1 MHLITKH
8 FNYIEN
14 SLYNFCKGV
23 SSSENLKYDLKN
35 ISNELYLGNR
45 KKEEQSKRSD
55 SETKENTNVR
65 IFNKGNTQL
74 LLLDRSIN
82 EGEYHNKKDESTNR
96 DMLLKSDGVNMRSNY
111 YSRDTM
117 SQQDSNNFDYLKKK
131 HNRFGK
137 NEYYENEYGKNSYLD
152 ADSDYLKNETCLSC
166 NDIVNSDKTRNSENF
181 NQSPLHRTCI
191 SNKTSYGFNMDE
203 KNVDSSAVGGNVIDS
218 SAVGSNA
225 IGGNAIGGN
234 AIGGNAIG
242 GSAIGGNT
250 IGGNTIGGNIAE
262 GRREYDERSYCG
274 SYDLK
279 AHQEFMSKRENL
291 IHLLSNKKIY
301 DNLRDSQKRAKD
313 FSGFSTFTN
322 FKEKNSIFNKIDK
335 YRNFTIKSED
345 NLAFPSY
352 SYDVNDERVRDS
364 HLQKENILSGNRRID
379 ISRMCNQRSFNSLEK
394 LDILLK
400 NKCKFL
406 NSAGEIDFI
415 FSRKNKNNGD
425 NFKKSFLSC
434 DNYKIDSVMSETFN
448 KNTEMDISDS
458 IVSENME
465 EINHHQLINRSK
477 RLIEISK
484 KCLSAYSDID
494 KYDMRDLHFRKD
506 ELSKEDANLARSFNS
521 VVHDELR
528 YESYHTDNKK
538 EQSFPPG
545 QDPNEYSYANE
556 EYEEHGFIRKK
567 GGDAL
572 LKERGRSYE
581 CVKGETAENVEAGRL
596 DNKQSKKKSIN
607 KAKKKG
613 SEEEEKKQKQKQKP
627 KQPPQQQQGGVS
639 RIEKTQL
646 MEQNSKSVNK
656 LFEAYDKEK
665 IADINCNADSAPFNE
680 GEIDSK
686 DAEKKK
692 KKKKSSC
699 DDFNSAGLTDGTN
712 CVPIRKISDMKKEGG
727 GKEESCNMEYF
738 DNNGDLN
745 LNVLFEDCPYLRKE
759 GGGSMCA
766 RKDLNKLEKM
776 DDMEKK
782 KKKGKN
788 NGKDLSLE
796 STQGDEVS
804 SKLASLKLCENIAG
818 KNNSQDS
825 CEGSDDRSDSVSVS
839 LAKFGNVKKDAYS
852 YEEEKDDVP
861 TNSSYD
867 RNSGGNVPDRGKTE
881 MQNENKSSGGNNSDC
896 SVGHG
901 SARRIAVRQE
911 VAAEYYQKKKEKIP
925 YAEEMKISDG
935 QKKALE
941 QCYDTIS
948 HANEVKRLFRE
959 KNFLQDLCEKR
970 KVLIQKS
977 KIENTKLNVEIKSLL
992 SFNNNLSYAL
1002 KEKEAEIKLLKKQ
1015 KEELEINL
1023 MKRLSDNANSQYSFL
1038 SNFSTQQN
1046 VCRNERIGSNSS
1058 SSILSNKN
1066 CTMLSNPSDS
1076 NNASI
1081 IQSYE
1086 EKIQELLIQVKMYQ
1100 TKNNDLQEQLKI
1112 FMNQ

>member
-1 MHLITKH
+1 MNNAGNSTKSNDVLWESLYNDFNEITDTNKKH

-35 ISNELYLGNR
+35 ISNELYLSNR
-45 KKEEQSKRSD
+45 KKEEQSKRVD
-55 SETKENTNVR
+55 STTKGNTNVR
-65 IFNKGNTQL
+65 IFNKGSTQL

-82 EGEYHNKKDESTNR
+82 EGEYHNKKDENTNR
-96 DMLLKSDGVNMRSNY
+96 DMLLNCDGVNMRSNY
-111 YSRDTM
+111 YNRDIM
-117 SQQDSNNFDYLKKK
+117 PQQDSNNFDYLKNK
-131 HNRFGK
+131 HNQYGK
-137 NEYYENEYGKNSYLD
+137 NEYYEKEYGKNSYLD
-152 ADSDYLKNETCLSC
+152 ADSDYLKNETCISC

-191 SNKTSYGFNMDE
+191 SNKTNYGFNTDE
-203 KNVDSSAVGGNVIDS
+203 KNVDNSAIGSNVIDS
-218 SAVGSNA
+218 SAIGSNV
-225 IGGNAIGGN
+225 IGR
-234 AIGGNAIG
+234 
-242 GSAIGGNT
+242 NT
-250 IGGNTIGGNIAE
+250 IGGNVAE
-262 GRREYDERSYCG
+262 GREYDERSYCG

-279 AHQEFMSKRENL
+279 ANQEFMSKRENF
-291 IHLLSNKKIY
+291 IHLLSDKKIY
-301 DNLRDSQKRAKD
+301 DNLRESQKKAKD
-313 FSGFSTFTN
+313 FSGFSTFAN
-322 FKEKNSIFNKIDK
+322 VKEKNSIFNKIDK

-345 NLAFPSY
+345 NLSFPSY
-352 SYDVNDERVRDS
+352 SYSYNVNDERVADS
-364 HLQKENILSGNRRID
+364 HLQKENILNGNRRID

-400 NKCKFL
+400 NKCKYL

-494 KYDMRDLHFRKD
+494 KYDMRDLYFRKD

-538 EQSFPPG
+538 EQPFPPN

-556 EYEEHGFIRKK
+556 EYEEHGVIRKK
-567 GGDAL
+567 GDAL
-572 LKERGRSYE
+572 LMERGRSYE
-581 CVKGETAENVEAGRL
+581 CVKGETAENGEADRL
-596 DNKQSKKKSIN
+596 DNKRSKKKSIN

-613 SEEEEKKQKQKQKP
+613 SEEEEKKQNQKQKQK
-627 KQPPQQQQGGVS
+627 QQQGVVS

-665 IADINCNADSAPFNE
+665 IADINCNAGN
-680 GEIDSK
+680 G
-686 DAEKKK
+686 KK
-692 KKKKSSC
+692 
-699 DDFNSAGLTDGTN
+699 
-712 CVPIRKISDMKKEGG
+712 CVPIRNISDMKKEGG
-727 GKEESCNMEYF
+727 GEEESCNMEYF

-745 LNVLFEDCPYLRKE
+745 LSVLFEDCPYLRRD

-766 RKDLNKLEKM
+766 RKDINKLENM
-776 DDMEKK
+776 DSMEKK

-788 NGKDLSLE
+788 NVKDLSRE

-804 SKLASLKLCENIAG
+804 SKLASLKLCENIS
-818 KNNSQDS
+818 KKDNSHDS

-839 LAKFGNVKKDAYS
+839 LAKIGNAKKDEYN
-852 YEEEKDDVP
+852 YEEEKDDDSP
-861 TNSSYD
+861 NGSYD

-881 MQNENKSSGGNNSDC
+881 VQNENKSSGGNNSDS
-896 SVGHG
+896 SVGRG
-901 SARRIAVRQE
+901 SAHRIVMRQE
-911 VAAEYYQKKKEKIP
+911 VATEYYHNKKEKIP

-1046 VCRNERIGSNSS
+1046 VCRNEKIGSNSS
-1058 SSILSNKN
+1058 SSILCNKN